1 MTRRDWLLLLVGLHP
16 PPGGLEP
23 VRVQKALFLL
33 AREGGIPSR
42 ERYWFV
48 PYNYGPMSPRVYRD
62 VDALTRAGLV
72 ERVPVAG
79 YSWGLVRATARGRER
94 AAQLATRADRGALR
108 RLAEIRAEVTSLS
121 FAQLLESVY
130 ERYPAFAAK
139 SVFRR
144 RGAL

>member
-33 AREGGIPSR
+33 AREGGIPPR

-62 VDALTRAGLV
+62 VDALARAGLV
-72 ERVPVAG
+72 ERLPVPG
-79 YSWGLVRATARGRER
+79 YAWGRVRATERGRER
-94 AAQLATRADRGALR
+94 AAQLAREADPRALR
-108 RLAEIRAEVTSLS
+108 RLREIREDVVALS
-121 FAQLLESVY
+121 FAALLESVY
-130 ERYPAFAAK
+130 DRYPTFAQR

-144 RGAL
+144 RGER

>member
-16 PPGGLEP
+16 PPDGLEP

-33 AREGGIPSR
+33 AREGGIPAR

-62 VDALTRAGLV
+62 VDALARAGLV
-72 ERVPVAG
+72 ERLPVPG
-79 YSWGLVRATARGRER
+79 YAWGRVRATEKGQAR
-94 AAQLATRADRGALR
+94 AAQLAARADARAVR
-108 RLAEIRAEVTSLS
+108 RLAEIRAEVLALS
-121 FAQLLESVY
+121 FADLLETVY
-130 ERYPAFAAK
+130 DRYPAFATR

-144 RGAL
+144 RGG